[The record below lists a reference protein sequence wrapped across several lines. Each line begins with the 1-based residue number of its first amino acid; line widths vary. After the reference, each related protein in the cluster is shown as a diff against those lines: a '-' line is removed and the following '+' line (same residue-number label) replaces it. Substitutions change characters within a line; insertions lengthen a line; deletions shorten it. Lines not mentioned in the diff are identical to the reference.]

1 MKGRLSASRRVRS
14 VFACVLALAAPLAGG
29 CADGLS
35 LLSPL
40 PPVAD
45 AESFESE
52 DRRSNVPPAAV
63 AGEDAA
69 FDAGEL
75 VVLDGTGSTDA
86 DGDRL
91 TYFWTQVDGTPTVE
105 LKGQFSSISRFDAPT
120 DLDGETTLTFRL
132 TVVDGRAFST
142 DEIQVTI
149 RPVQ

>member
-1 MKGRLSASRRVRS
+1 MSGRVNASRRVRN
-14 VFACVLALAAPLAGG
+14 VFACMLALAAPMAGG
-29 CADGLS
+29 CADVFT

-45 AESFESE
+45 AESFETE
-52 DRRSNVPPAAV
+52 ERRSNVPPAAV

-75 VVLDGTGSTDA
+75 IVLDGTGSSDA

-91 TYFWTQVDGTPTVE
+91 TYFWTQVDGGPAVE
-105 LKGQFSSISRFDAPT
+105 LKGQFSSISRFDAPA